1 LIYLFQEGRDI
12 NIINKIKAYHLQN
25 KGLDTV
31 EANER
36 LGFPAELRE
45 YLPVRD
51 ILVDLQ
57 VKTITLMTNNPGKI
71 RKLTD
76 LGIVI
81 NDYSPL
87 EIKPGIYNQ
96 RYLKTKKQNESSVTK
111 GVII

>member
-1 LIYLFQEGRDI
+1 
-12 NIINKIKAYHLQN
+12 
-25 KGLDTV
+25 
-31 EANER
+31 
-36 LGFPAELRE
+36 
-45 YLPVRD
+45 
-51 ILVDLQ
+51 
-57 VKTITLMTNNPGKI
+57 MTNNPDKI

-87 EIKPGIYNQ
+87 ETKPGIYNQ